1 MNYNIMS
8 KLDDKLQEINSAIYN
23 DSKFRKKLEKKIE
36 SHPDVRLFEIMHGTG
51 SYLIY
56 FKTGAFSNIIG
67 NLFDVE
73 CFASPGWES
82 EHDEGI
88 GIEPSLHRAGWNRKE
103 EKHIGKEAK
112 IFDEIFT
119 RKNAIYMY
127 TEDMVDIISFVDEMN
142 HDLIVPVN
150 RKRIEKIDSIDDYI
164 NWYYSKID
172 GIKKRTGKAIKEA
185 IASMD
190 NEMSAS
196 FEKAYKNAF
205 AKGGELMDADT
216 EFEYGK
222 GAKLQRCGLT
232 EKSLFSFRDF
242 LLRKKKFLEV
252 GLKREGGL
260 SVQDNT
266 WAQYSLLDDI
276 LDSLEFYSYD
286 DYDRKKLAKGGK
298 LMDADTEFE
307 YAKGG
312 ILTKSAISYIGDQLA
327 SEIEDRLDLIELAT
341 NVLYDND
348 EGVYSSG
355 RGYMDEEDVKR
366 MDDQYKDVKR
376 IIGDA
381 LNKLSFQYDRE
392 DYDQGYAK
400 GGNVNNKVDTIS
412 NWVMF
417 CYNYPSNF
425 MDAFGEKDN
434 PMRKHLTTKFESFYD
449 RVGPGEVMNKFYVNL
464 DNKNRTKLINWVNL
478 NYKGQ

>member
-216 EFEYGK
+216 EFEY
-222 GAKLQRCGLT
+222 
-232 EKSLFSFRDF
+232 
-242 LLRKKKFLEV
+242 
-252 GLKREGGL
+252 
-260 SVQDNT
+260 
-266 WAQYSLLDDI
+266 
-276 LDSLEFYSYD
+276 
-286 DYDRKKLAKGGK
+286 
-298 LMDADTEFE
+298 
-307 YAKGG
+307 AKGG